1 MKRVF
6 LAIAV
11 LGLVT
16 AGCGGGSDASCS
28 GIVDDG
34 MAIVQDVIDEFDAMT
49 TDDLMSMGSGEEP
62 AFLTD
67 MQAKLDDLDKKSTDA
82 GCTDEELQQLFQDK
96 VGQLTAKSDIG
107 QMMVDEMKSGS
118 IFN

>member
-11 LGLVT
+11 LGLAT

-34 MAIVQDVIDEFDAMT
+34 MAVVQDVIDEFDAMS
-49 TDDLMSMGSGEEP
+49 TDDLMALGTGEEP

-67 MQAKLDDLDKKSTDA
+67 MQAELDELDKKSTDA
-82 GCTDEELQQLFQDK
+82 GCTEEELQQLFQDK
-96 VGQLTAKSDIG
+96 VGQLSAKSDIG
-107 QMMVDEMKSGS
+107 QMMVDEMKNGS
-118 IFN
+118 IFD

>member
-11 LGLVT
+11 LGLAT

-34 MAIVQDVIDEFDAMT
+34 MAIVQDVIDELDAMT
-49 TDDLMSMGSGEEP
+49 TDDLMAFGTEEP

-67 MQAKLDDLDKKSTDA
+67 MQTKLDDLDKKSTDA
-82 GCTDEELQQLFQDK
+82 GCTDEELEQLFQDK
-96 VGQLTAKSDIG
+96 VGQLSAKSDIG
-107 QMMVDEMKSGS
+107 QMMIDEME
-118 IFN
+118 IFE